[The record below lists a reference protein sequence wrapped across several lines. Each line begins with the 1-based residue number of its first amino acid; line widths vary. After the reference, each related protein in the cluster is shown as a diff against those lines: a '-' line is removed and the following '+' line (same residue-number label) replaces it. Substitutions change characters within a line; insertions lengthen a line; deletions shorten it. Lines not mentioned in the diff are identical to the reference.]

1 MDIGPG
7 CFLRDYW
14 GPPLAKVSKI
24 TIYPPISF
32 WPLSGICWHHRNTMD
47 KPTSSLLDLKG
58 KVPFLGLTGGIGSGK
73 SSVASYLSKRGAWV
87 IDTDQIA
94 HQITAPGGIA
104 IDPIKKAF
112 GSEFILPDGSLNRA
126 KMREHVFSNT
136 EFKRILEAIT
146 HPLIR
151 QETLIQAENGLN
163 NHAPYLVFV
172 VPLLLESGTWIENLD
187 HIAVVDCE
195 EELQVQRVMGRS
207 QLNRQDVLAIMT
219 HQASRAERLAIAD
232 TVIHNQGDLAS
243 LEIEVDR
250 LHQKMLDL

>member
-1 MDIGPG
+1 M
-7 CFLRDYW
+7 
-14 GPPLAKVSKI
+14 V
-24 TIYPPISF
+24 
-32 WPLSGICWHHRNTMD
+32 
-47 KPTSSLLDLKG
+47 KPARSLLDLKG

-73 SSVASYLSKRGAWV
+73 SSVASFLAKRGAWV

-94 HQITAPGGIA
+94 HQISAPGGIA
-104 IDPIKKAF
+104 IDPIKSEF
-112 GSEFILPDGSLNRA
+112 GSEFILADGSLNRA
-126 KMREHVFSNT
+126 KMREQVFKDT
-136 EFKRILEAIT
+136 ESKRKLELIT

-151 QETLIQAENGLN
+151 LETILQAENGLE

-172 VPLLLESGTWIENLD
+172 VPLLLESGAWTENLD

-195 EELQVQRVMGRS
+195 KEMQIRRVMERS
-207 QLNRQDVLAIMT
+207 QLDRQDVLAIMA

>member
-1 MDIGPG
+1 
-7 CFLRDYW
+7 
-14 GPPLAKVSKI
+14 
-24 TIYPPISF
+24 
-32 WPLSGICWHHRNTMD
+32 MD
-47 KPTSSLLDLKG
+47 KPTRSLLDLKG

-73 SSVASYLSKRGAWV
+73 SSVASFLAQRGAWV

-94 HQITAPGGIA
+94 HQISAPGGLA
-104 IDPIKKAF
+104 INPIKSEF
-112 GSEFILPDGSLNRA
+112 GSEFILSDGSLNRA
-126 KMREHVFSNT
+126 KMREHVFKDT
-136 EFKRILEAIT
+136 ESKRKLEAIT

-151 QETLIQAENGLN
+151 QETILQAENGLE

-172 VPLLLESGTWIENLD
+172 VPLLLESGAWTENLD

-195 EELQVQRVMGRS
+195 EEVQIRRVMERS
-207 QLNRQDVLAIMT
+207 QLDRQGVLAIMA

-232 TVIHNQGDLAS
+232 TVIHNRGDLAS

>member
-1 MDIGPG
+1 
-7 CFLRDYW
+7 
-14 GPPLAKVSKI
+14 
-24 TIYPPISF
+24 
-32 WPLSGICWHHRNTMD
+32 MD
-47 KPTSSLLDLKG
+47 KPARSLLDLKG

-73 SSVASYLSKRGAWV
+73 SSVASFLAQRGAWV

-94 HQITAPGGIA
+94 HQISAPGGLA
-104 IDPIKKAF
+104 INPIKSEF

-126 KMREHVFSNT
+126 KMREHVFKDT
-136 EFKRILEAIT
+136 ESKRKLEAIT

-151 QETLIQAENGLN
+151 QETILQAENGLE

-172 VPLLLESGTWIENLD
+172 VPLLLESGAWTENLD

-195 EELQVQRVMGRS
+195 EEVQIRRVMERS
-207 QLNRQDVLAIMT
+207 QLDRQGVLAIMA

-232 TVIHNQGDLAS
+232 TVIHNRGDLAS

>member
-1 MDIGPG
+1 M
-7 CFLRDYW
+7 
-14 GPPLAKVSKI
+14 AKH
-24 TIYPPISF
+24 T
-32 WPLSGICWHHRNTMD
+32 R
-47 KPTSSLLDLKG
+47 SLLNLKG

-73 SSVASYLSKRGAWV
+73 SSVASFLAKRGAWV

-94 HQITAPGGIA
+94 HQISAPGGIA
-104 IDPIKKAF
+104 IDSIKNEF
-112 GSEFILPDGSLNRA
+112 GSEFILPDGSLNRV
-126 KMREHVFSNT
+126 KMREHVFKDT
-136 EFKRILEAIT
+136 ESKRKLEAIT

-151 QETLIQAENGLN
+151 QQTLIQAENGLQ

-172 VPLLLESGTWIENLD
+172 VPLLLESGTWTENLD

-195 EELQVQRVMGRS
+195 EEVQIQRVMERS
-207 QLNRQDVLAIMT
+207 RLDRPAVLAIMA

-243 LEIEVDR
+243 LEIEIDR

>member
-1 MDIGPG
+1 
-7 CFLRDYW
+7 
-14 GPPLAKVSKI
+14 
-24 TIYPPISF
+24 
-32 WPLSGICWHHRNTMD
+32 MD
-47 KPTSSLLDLKG
+47 KPARSLLDLKG

-73 SSVASYLSKRGAWV
+73 SSVASFLAQRGAWV

-94 HQITAPGGIA
+94 HQISAPGGSA
-104 IDPIKKAF
+104 INPIKSEF

-126 KMREHVFSNT
+126 KMREHVFKDT
-136 EFKRILEAIT
+136 ESKRKLEAIT

-151 QETLIQAENGLN
+151 QETILQAENGLE

-172 VPLLLESGTWIENLD
+172 VPLLLESWAWTENLD

-195 EELQVQRVMGRS
+195 EEVQIRRVMERS
-207 QLNRQDVLAIMT
+207 QLDRQGVLAIMA

-232 TVIHNQGDLAS
+232 TVIHNRGDLAS

>member
-1 MDIGPG
+1 
-7 CFLRDYW
+7 
-14 GPPLAKVSKI
+14 
-24 TIYPPISF
+24 
-32 WPLSGICWHHRNTMD
+32 MD
-47 KPTSSLLDLKG
+47 KSTRSLLDLKG

-73 SSVASYLSKRGAWV
+73 SSVASFLAKRGAWV

-94 HQITAPGGIA
+94 HQISAAGGIA
-104 IDPIKKAF
+104 VDPIKSQF
-112 GSEFILPDGSLNRA
+112 GPEFILPDGSLNRA
-126 KMREHVFSNT
+126 KMREYVFKDT
-136 EFKRILEAIT
+136 ESKRKLEAIT

-151 QETLIQAENGLN
+151 QETILQAENGLE

-195 EELQVQRVMGRS
+195 EEIQIRRVMERS
-207 QLNRQDVLAIMT
+207 QLDRQEVLGIMA

-243 LEIEVDR
+243 LEVEVDR

>member
-1 MDIGPG
+1 MVKST
-7 CFLRDYW
+7 R
-14 GPPLAKVSKI
+14 
-24 TIYPPISF
+24 
-32 WPLSGICWHHRNTMD
+32 
-47 KPTSSLLDLKG
+47 SLLDLKG

-104 IDPIKKAF
+104 IDPIKKEF

-126 KMREHVFSNT
+126 KMREYVFSNA

-151 QETLIQAENGLN
+151 QETLIQAENGIN

-172 VPLLLESGTWIENLD
+172 VPLLLESGTWIESLD

-195 EELQVQRVMGRS
+195 EEIQIQRVMERS
-207 QLNRQDVLAIMT
+207 QLDRQDVLAIMA
-219 HQASRAERLAIAD
+219 HQASRPKRLAIAD

>member
-1 MDIGPG
+1 
-7 CFLRDYW
+7 
-14 GPPLAKVSKI
+14 
-24 TIYPPISF
+24 
-32 WPLSGICWHHRNTMD
+32 MD
-47 KPTSSLLDLKG
+47 KPARSLLDLKG

-73 SSVASYLSKRGAWV
+73 PSVASFLAQRGAWV

-94 HQITAPGGIA
+94 HQISAPGGLA
-104 IDPIKKAF
+104 INPIKSEF

-126 KMREHVFSNT
+126 KMREHVFNDT
-136 EFKRILEAIT
+136 ESKRKLEAIT

-151 QETLIQAENGLN
+151 QETILQAENGLE

-172 VPLLLESGTWIENLD
+172 VPLLLESGAWTENLD

-195 EELQVQRVMGRS
+195 EEVQIRRVMERS
-207 QLNRQDVLAIMT
+207 QLDRQGVLAIMA

-232 TVIHNQGDLAS
+232 TVIHNRGDLAS

>member
-1 MDIGPG
+1 MVKST
-7 CFLRDYW
+7 R
-14 GPPLAKVSKI
+14 
-24 TIYPPISF
+24 
-32 WPLSGICWHHRNTMD
+32 
-47 KPTSSLLDLKG
+47 SLHDLKG

-73 SSVASYLSKRGAWV
+73 SSVASFLAKRGAWV

-94 HQITAPGGIA
+94 HQISTPRGVA
-104 IDPIKKAF
+104 IDPIKSEF

-126 KMREHVFSNT
+126 KMREYVFKDT
-136 EFKRILEAIT
+136 ESKRKLEAIT

-151 QETLIQAENGLN
+151 QQTLIQAENGLQ

-172 VPLLLESGTWIENLD
+172 VPLLLESGTWTENLD

-195 EELQVQRVMGRS
+195 EEVQIQRVMERS
-207 QLNRQDVLAIMT
+207 QLSRQAVLAIIA

>member
-1 MDIGPG
+1 
-7 CFLRDYW
+7 
-14 GPPLAKVSKI
+14 
-24 TIYPPISF
+24 
-32 WPLSGICWHHRNTMD
+32 MD
-47 KPTSSLLDLKG
+47 KPTRSLLDLKG

-73 SSVASYLSKRGAWV
+73 SSVASFLAQRGAWV

-94 HQITAPGGIA
+94 HQISAPGGSA
-104 IDPIKKAF
+104 INPIKSEF

-126 KMREHVFSNT
+126 KMREHVFKDT
-136 EFKRILEAIT
+136 ESKRKLEAIT

-151 QETLIQAENGLN
+151 QETILQAENGLE

-172 VPLLLESGTWIENLD
+172 VPLLLESGAWTENLD

-195 EELQVQRVMGRS
+195 EEVQIRRVMERS
-207 QLNRQDVLAIMT
+207 QLDRQGVLAIMA

-232 TVIHNQGDLAS
+232 TVIHNRGDLAS

>member
-1 MDIGPG
+1 
-7 CFLRDYW
+7 
-14 GPPLAKVSKI
+14 
-24 TIYPPISF
+24 
-32 WPLSGICWHHRNTMD
+32 MD
-47 KPTSSLLDLKG
+47 KPTHSLLDLKG

-73 SSVASYLSKRGAWV
+73 SSVATFLAKRGAWV

-94 HQITAPGGIA
+94 HQISAPGGVA
-104 IDPIKKAF
+104 IEAIKREF

-126 KMREHVFSNT
+126 KMREHVFTDNES
-136 EFKRILEAIT
+136 KRKLEAIT
-146 HPLIR
+146 HPIIR
-151 QETLIQAENGLN
+151 QETILQAENGLN

-172 VPLLLESGTWIENLD
+172 VPLLLESGAWTGNLD

-195 EELQVQRVMGRS
+195 EEVQIRRVMERS
-207 QLNRQDVLAIMT
+207 QLDRQEVLAIMA

-232 TVIHNQGDLAS
+232 TVIYNRGDLAS

>member
-1 MDIGPG
+1 
-7 CFLRDYW
+7 
-14 GPPLAKVSKI
+14 
-24 TIYPPISF
+24 
-32 WPLSGICWHHRNTMD
+32 MD

-73 SSVASYLSKRGAWV
+73 SSVASFLAKRGAWV

-94 HQITAPGGIA
+94 HQISVPGGVA
-104 IDPIKKAF
+104 IEPIKREF

-126 KMREHVFSNT
+126 KMREHVFTNT
-136 EFKRILEAIT
+136 ESKRKLEAIT

-151 QETLIQAENGLN
+151 QETMLQAENGLK

-172 VPLLLESGTWIENLD
+172 VPLLLESGTWTGNLD

-195 EELQVQRVMGRS
+195 EEVQIERVMERS
-207 QLNRQDVLAIMT
+207 QLDRQGVLAIMA
-219 HQASRAERLAIAD
+219 HQASRGERLAIAD

-243 LEIEVDR
+243 LEVEVDR

>member
-1 MDIGPG
+1 MVKHT
-7 CFLRDYW
+7 R
-14 GPPLAKVSKI
+14 
-24 TIYPPISF
+24 
-32 WPLSGICWHHRNTMD
+32 
-47 KPTSSLLDLKG
+47 SLLDLKG

-73 SSVASYLSKRGAWV
+73 SSVASFLAKRGAWV

-94 HQITAPGGIA
+94 HQISAPGGIA
-104 IDPIKKAF
+104 IDPIKNEF
-112 GSEFILPDGSLNRA
+112 GSEFILPDGSLNRV
-126 KMREHVFSNT
+126 KMREHVFKDT
-136 EFKRILEAIT
+136 ESKRKLEAIT

-151 QETLIQAENGLN
+151 QQTLIQAENGLQ

-172 VPLLLESGTWIENLD
+172 VPLLLESGTWTENLD

-195 EELQVQRVMGRS
+195 EEVQIQRVMERS
-207 QLNRQDVLAIMT
+207 QLDRPAVLAIMA

-243 LEIEVDR
+243 LEIEIDR

>member
-1 MDIGPG
+1 MVKST
-7 CFLRDYW
+7 R
-14 GPPLAKVSKI
+14 
-24 TIYPPISF
+24 
-32 WPLSGICWHHRNTMD
+32 
-47 KPTSSLLDLKG
+47 SLLDLKG

-94 HQITAPGGIA
+94 HQITAPGGMA
-104 IDPIKKAF
+104 IDPIKKEF

-126 KMREHVFSNT
+126 KMREYVFSNA

-172 VPLLLESGTWIENLD
+172 VPLLLESGTWIEK
-187 HIAVVDCE
+187 I
-195 EELQVQRVMGRS
+195 GRAH
-207 QLNRQDVLAIMT
+207 V
-219 HQASRAERLAIAD
+219 
-232 TVIHNQGDLAS
+232 
-243 LEIEVDR
+243 
-250 LHQKMLDL
+250 